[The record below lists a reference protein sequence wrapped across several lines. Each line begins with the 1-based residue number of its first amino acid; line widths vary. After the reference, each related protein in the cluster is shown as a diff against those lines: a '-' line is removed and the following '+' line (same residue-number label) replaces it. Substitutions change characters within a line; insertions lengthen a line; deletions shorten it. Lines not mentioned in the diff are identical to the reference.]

1 MELRMRVRKSA
12 TGSVRFIHSPSSPV
26 RSNVCLTPKNLRGC
40 LFRVVRPDFCTK
52 SSRPDEV
59 SGVGARLRAAHG
71 FFILPARLD
80 DARNFSL
87 EGERTEAETA
97 YAELAKE
104 RARTTA
110 ELAAVVLARLELR
123 FPCVF
128 DAFCGSCHVFCSLSL
143 MRITK
148 RFGCLSLCSDA

>member
-1 MELRMRVRKSA
+1 MRSLEQVRDCKPRTDS
-12 TGSVRFIHSPSSPV
+12 
-26 RSNVCLTPKNLRGC
+26 L
-40 LFRVVRPDFCTK
+40 
-52 SSRPDEV
+52 
-59 SGVGARLRAAHG
+59 
-71 FFILPARLD
+71 ILPARLD

-128 DAFCGSCHVFCSLSL
+128 DAFCCSCHVFALYKKIKQVQLIFSYAPT
-143 MRITK
+143 RKGI
-148 RFGCLSLCSDA
+148 

>member
-1 MELRMRVRKSA
+1 
-12 TGSVRFIHSPSSPV
+12 
-26 RSNVCLTPKNLRGC
+26 
-40 LFRVVRPDFCTK
+40 
-52 SSRPDEV
+52 
-59 SGVGARLRAAHG
+59 
-71 FFILPARLD
+71 LD

-128 DAFCGSCHVFCSLSL
+128 DTFCCSCHFFCSLSVVRTGKDSVVFL
-143 MRITK
+143 YAPTRKGIPKPFSKARAPLSSCAVVTMVTFIP
-148 RFGCLSLCSDA
+148 LSL

>member
-1 MELRMRVRKSA
+1 MELRTDS
-12 TGSVRFIHSPSSPV
+12 
-26 RSNVCLTPKNLRGC
+26 
-40 LFRVVRPDFCTK
+40 
-52 SSRPDEV
+52 
-59 SGVGARLRAAHG
+59 
-71 FFILPARLD
+71 FILPARLD

-110 ELAAVVLARLELR
+110 ELAAVMLAGLELR

-128 DAFCGSCHVFCSLSL
+128 DAFCGSSHVFTLYLLLQICSRPMGPAS
-143 MRITK
+143 
-148 RFGCLSLCSDA
+148 